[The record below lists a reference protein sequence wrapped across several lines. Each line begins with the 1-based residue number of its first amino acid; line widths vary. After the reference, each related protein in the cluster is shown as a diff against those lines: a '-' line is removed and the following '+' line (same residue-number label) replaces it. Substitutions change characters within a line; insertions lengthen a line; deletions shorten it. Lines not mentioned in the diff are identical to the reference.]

1 MMMMACGTRLVG
13 RGIIEAERA
22 PIWREPQIA
31 CPNPLARESRTRK
44 IINCDGEAA
53 GCPQLGRPATIA
65 ASDTGAWAKQQFWR
79 A

>member
-1 MMMMACGTRLVG
+1 MMMMARGTRLVG
-13 RGIIEAERA
+13 RGIIEAERG
-22 PIWREPQIA
+22 PIGREPQIA
-31 CPNPLARESRTRK
+31 CPNPLVRESTIR

-65 ASDTGAWAKQQFWR
+65 ASDNGAWAKHQFWR